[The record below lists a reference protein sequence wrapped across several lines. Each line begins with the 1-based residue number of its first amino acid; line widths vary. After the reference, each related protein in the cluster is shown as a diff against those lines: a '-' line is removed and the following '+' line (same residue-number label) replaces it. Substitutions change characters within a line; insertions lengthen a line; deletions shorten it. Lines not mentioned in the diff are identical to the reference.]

1 MIILNV
7 TYSCKQDQREAFLDA
22 IKTEGLEDGREAMT
36 HVEPNHDK
44 EHQITNGNMRDLEF
58 FMCLLVEVEVAVHQ
72 TEFHEIEVGEMGDET
87 SQQEYSRPNL

>member
-1 MIILNV
+1 
-7 TYSCKQDQREAFLDA
+7 
-22 IKTEGLEDGREAMT
+22 
-36 HVEPNHDK
+36 
-44 EHQITNGNMRDLEF
+44 MRDLEF